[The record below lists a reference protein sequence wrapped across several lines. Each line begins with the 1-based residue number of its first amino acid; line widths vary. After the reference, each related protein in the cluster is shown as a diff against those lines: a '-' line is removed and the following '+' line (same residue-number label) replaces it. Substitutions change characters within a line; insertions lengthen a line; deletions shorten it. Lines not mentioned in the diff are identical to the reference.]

1 MSNFISLDQ
10 YRALIQ
16 RNILVEPKM
25 LVKNQTQ
32 PLGQITFQCAGDN
45 FQMKDINVPAS
56 PNAVDLTQQAPLE
69 NLLASSQLKALIQS
83 QRLVLLN
90 PEDIPEPSTDTDA
103 VTPVLSQTLVAGALS
118 VDGTTSPNATVIVEQ
133 NGNVWTGTSNGAGV
147 FTIDVSG
154 LEEGQISIT
163 VTADGLKPSRN
174 QYQVGPTPLQPMPEP
189 TVLATFKDTTVT
201 GSTVPN
207 ANIIVTFDVKA
218 FTGQADD
225 QGQFSVSVDPLPFE
239 AITLTLEAA
248 GYLTKQVQVNVASI
262 PGIAVVNPVA
272 YLDASVSGQASPNA
286 SVEIEIDG
294 QTSQLAD
301 ADNDGLWSATVLPI
315 QGAVHVRSLAVSGY
329 AEATA
334 SVVPTQLKFGTIT
347 VDGSESFGENNTT
360 VTGHIADLNSAAED
374 VSVVVTVQ
382 AGVYEGTV
390 DLSTGAFTING
401 VDFKTGTNGT
411 AVITVTSGFY
421 EEGSTS
427 FQILEEFAE
436 PTLQQAIDGQTSV
449 VGDTSA
455 STSVKITMN
464 GETKTASSN
473 PQGAFSVGGF
483 TNVVP
488 GSITIELSKAGYITK
503 QSVLTLAVQAAGE
516 LDHDLVVGD
525 STVTGMAT
533 PGATVTVT
541 QGSITGDAV
550 SDSQGDFSVTLSGP
564 LVEGQAQLSVQK
576 VGYVDFSDTL
586 AVSPE

>member
-56 PNAVDLTQQAPLE
+56 PNAFDLTQQAPLE

-133 NGNVWTGTSNGAGV
+133 NGNVWTCTSNGAGV

-207 ANIIVTFDVKA
+207 ANIIVTFDTKA
-218 FTGQADD
+218 FTGQADG

-262 PGIAVVNPVA
+262 QGIAVINPVA

-334 SVVPTQLKFGTIT
+334 SVVPTKLQFGTIT

-360 VTGHIADLNSAAED
+360 VTGHIADLNTAAED
-374 VSVVVTVQ
+374 IAIVVTVQ

-436 PTLQQAIDGQTSV
+436 PTLQQAVDGQTAV

-473 PQGAFSVGGF
+473 TQGAFSVGGF

-488 GSITIELSKAGYITK
+488 GLITIELSKAGYITK
-503 QSVLTLAVQAAGE
+503 QSAVTLAVQTVGE

>member
-56 PNAVDLTQQAPLE
+56 PNAFDLTQQAPLE

-207 ANIIVTFDVKA
+207 ANIIVTFDAKA
-218 FTGQADD
+218 FTGQADG

-262 PGIAVVNPVA
+262 QGIAVINPVA

-334 SVVPTQLKFGTIT
+334 SVVPTKLQFGTIT

-360 VTGHIADLNSAAED
+360 VTGHIADLNTAAED
-374 VSVVVTVQ
+374 IAVVVTVQ

-436 PTLQQAIDGQTSV
+436 PTLQQAVDGQTAV

-473 PQGAFSVGGF
+473 TQGAFSVGGF

-488 GSITIELSKAGYITK
+488 GLITIELSKAGYITK
-503 QSVLTLAVQAAGE
+503 QSAVTLAVQTVGE

>member
-56 PNAVDLTQQAPLE
+56 PNAFDLTQQAPLE

-189 TVLATFKDTTVT
+189 TVLATFNDTVVT

-207 ANIIVTFDVKA
+207 ANIIVTFDTKA

-262 PGIAVVNPVA
+262 PGIAVINPVA
-272 YLDASVSGQASPNA
+272 YLTTSVSGQASPDA

-294 QTSQLAD
+294 QSSQIAN
-301 ADNDGLWSATVLPI
+301 ADNDGLWSAPVSPV

-329 AEATA
+329 AEATV
-334 SVVPTQLKFGTIT
+334 SVVPTQLQFGAIT

-360 VTGHIADLNSAAED
+360 VTGHIADLNPAAED
-374 VSVVVTVQ
+374 IAVVVTVQ

-390 DLSTGAFTING
+390 DLATGTFTING

-436 PTLQQAIDGQTSV
+436 PTLQQAVDGQTAV

-473 PQGAFSVGGF
+473 TQGAFSVGGF

-488 GSITIELSKAGYITK
+488 GLITIELSKAGYITK
-503 QSVLTLAVQAAGE
+503 QSAVTLAVQTVGE

-525 STVTGMAT
+525 STVTGLAT